1 MSKQDLSTNFYE
13 NVLNGEYDAYE
24 KLASAEADQTL
35 EALNGMSQEELDALA
50 QELGAF
56 SKEAEE
62 ASFSLEDEFTEGQA
76 DQSEELNAEMIKQAC
91 EEIES
96 DLEQGGYSF
105 VDYISSLTG
114 TEKCAYEI
122 AETCEKIATV
132 CEIPRIVAAQDL
144 IGTMYAKVEDAEAQD
159 FE

>member
-1 MSKQDLSTNFYE
+1 MENKQDLSLNFYE
-13 NVLNGEYDAYE
+13 KMLNGEYDAYE
-24 KLASAEADQTL
+24 KIASEEADATL
-35 EALNGMSQEELDALA
+35 EALNGMGQEELDALA

-62 ASFSLEDEFTEGQA
+62 ASFSLEDELADEEGQ
-76 DQSEELNAEMIKQAC
+76 ELNAEMIKQAC
-91 EEIES
+91 EEIED
-96 DLEQGGYSF
+96 DLEREGYSF
-105 VDYISSLTG
+105 VDYVASLTG

-144 IGTMYAKVEDAEAQD
+144 VGTMYARVQGD
-159 FE
+159 FEAEDYE